1 MFEHYDA
8 ELTLT
13 VARDRVNRL
22 RLAADRERLIAQSRQ
37 GRGGTGPRHARR

>member
-13 VARDRVNRL
+13 MARDRADRL
-22 RLAADRERLIAQSRQ
+22 RLAADRERLVAESRR